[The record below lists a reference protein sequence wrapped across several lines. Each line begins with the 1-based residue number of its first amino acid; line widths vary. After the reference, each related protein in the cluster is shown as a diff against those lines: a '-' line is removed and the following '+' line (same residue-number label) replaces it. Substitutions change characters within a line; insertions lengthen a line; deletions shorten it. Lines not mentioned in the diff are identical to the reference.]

1 MARKKESKKLAQKSI
16 SQQDN
21 EQAQPVLAQFHAI
34 ADRLHKSSSWAEV
47 ETALSDINS
56 MPEPAQ
62 IALLKALSREQDVD
76 AADILQAVY
85 ELGPVKAVRK
95 EARRGLIGLQ
105 GARIYPQWNW
115 SAGRIPATSFIPDS
129 LADIILDEDEDE
141 EDEDEE
147 TVRSDMS
154 AEEVLTNFLESL
166 TWGTHKL
173 AYALLAGDSSMRN
186 GLSRDE
192 WVALH
197 RSWVEEAEPQGYRE
211 GFQRELNPEQAA
223 IDLPTALNGEDVGA
237 EFIAPNR
244 KQFEVGWSMSM
255 SDTALNDTTRA
266 TARVA
271 PTIPTMASSGG
282 RPGVP
287 ELSLAT
293 AINRETR
300 RHWFWATYTLV
311 QEQDEWR
318 IQSMTDEVAKARN
331 LSIAEL
337 QERVQQ
343 HGEYLDDFSKQYSPL
358 DLDEYSLKPDEAA
371 ALEEARWRSDH
382 VLAYFD
388 ALIEQEPQELA
399 HYQLAAA
406 RSLALNDFERS
417 LVYFDLIL
425 ERFPEKRD
433 ETLLQL
439 GGIQIRFIRDLQ
451 DRLDIFEYEDEFIDR
466 IRELAEANLRE
477 SVSLND
483 TYMGHLLLA
492 QLLKDDDKRLDEA
505 EEQLQQAK
513 ALAPDADTAAM
524 AESEMGTLAMIREDY
539 EQALEHYQRV
549 AEVRPDSPK
558 AWADIADAY
567 NGMEQFEEA
576 EASYRRAIELK
587 PDDTNLYVG
596 LGTIY
601 LVNQQM
607 ERSRELWEEGL
618 RTNPNSAEFRY
629 YLAMLL
635 AEQGEFLRAQTLLE
649 EAQEIDPDSEM
660 AFMIDQMLNAFKT
673 TKLPAVS
680 PDEQAPVESTVV
692 EPERKQ
698 LSGVK
703 PPTKFSR
710 PKSRKRKKK

>member
-1 MARKKESKKLAQKSI
+1 MARKKAGKKPI
-16 SQQDN
+16 SQEDN
-21 EQAQPVLAQFHAI
+21 AQAQQLLARFHAI
-34 ADRLHKSSSWAEV
+34 AERLHKSSSGAEV
-47 ETALSDINS
+47 EIALHDIYD
-56 MPEPAQ
+56 MPESVQ

-95 EARRGLIGLQ
+95 EARRCLIALE
-105 GARIYPQWNW
+105 ASRIYPQWSW

-129 LADIILDEDEDE
+129 LADIILDEDEEDDDE
-141 EDEDEE
+141 EI
-147 TVRSDMS
+147 VSSDMS

-173 AYALLAGDSSMRN
+173 AYALLASDSSLRN

-192 WVALH
+192 WVSLH

-211 GFQRELNPEQAA
+211 GFQRELSSEQAA
-223 IDLPTALNGEDVGA
+223 IDLPVALNGEDVEAG
-237 EFIAPNR
+237 FIAPNR

-255 SDTALNDTTRA
+255 SGTALNDTTRA

-271 PTIPTMASSGG
+271 PTIPAMASSGS

-287 ELSLAT
+287 ELPLAT
-293 AINRETR
+293 AINQETR
-300 RHWFWATYTLV
+300 RHWFWATHTLV

-318 IQSMTDEVAKARN
+318 IESMNDEVAKARN

-343 HGEYLDDFSKQYSPL
+343 HGRYLDDFSKQYSPL
-358 DLDEYSLKPDEAA
+358 DLDEYSLKPDEFA
-371 ALEEARWRSDH
+371 ALEEARWRSGH
-382 VLAYFD
+382 VLAYYD
-388 ALIEQEPQELA
+388 ALIEQEPRELA
-399 HYQLAAA
+399 HYELAAA
-406 RSLALNDFERS
+406 RSLALKDFERS

-425 ERFPEKRD
+425 ERFPERRD

-439 GGIQIRFIRDLQ
+439 GGIQIKFIRDLQ
-451 DRLDIFEYEDEFIDR
+451 DRLDVFEYEDELINH
-466 IRELAEANLRE
+466 IRERAEANLRE
-477 SVSLND
+477 SMTLND

-492 QLLKDDDKRLDEA
+492 QLLKDDDQRLDEV

-524 AESEMGTLAMIREDY
+524 AESEMGTLAMEREDY
-539 EQALEHYQRV
+539 EQALEHYQHV
-549 AEVRPDSPK
+549 AEVQPDSPK
-558 AWADIADAY
+558 VWADIADAY

-601 LVNQQM
+601 LANEQM
-607 ERSRELWEEGL
+607 DRSRELWEEGL
-618 RTNPNSAEFRY
+618 RANPNSAEFRY
-629 YLAMLL
+629 YLAMIL
-635 AEQGEFLRAQTLLE
+635 AEQGEFRRAQTLLE
-649 EAQEIDPDSEM
+649 EAEEIDPDSEM

-680 PDEQAPVESTVV
+680 PDEQAPVETTVV
-692 EPERKQ
+692 PERKQ

-703 PPTKFSR
+703 PPMKFSR
-710 PKSRKRKKK
+710 PKARKRKKK